1 MAFVRKKTKV
11 YPWPVEVKRPS
22 EDIPGEFEKFEFKG
36 KFVRLTR
43 TELDKF
49 EEEDEFSALVKIL
62 VDWEDVNEEDG
73 TPIPFSKSVLKEF
86 AEDVD
91 SNDHILDYGKFKI
104 VMDEVSIPY
113 LEGAKTL

>member
-11 YPWPVEVKRPS
+11 YPWPVVVIRPS

-62 VDWEDVNEEDG
+62 VGWEDVNEEDG
-73 TPIPFSKSVLKEF
+73 TLEFESVEAPNAPEVDF
-86 AEDVD
+86 AD
-91 SNDHILDYGKFKI
+91 SD
-104 VMDEVSIPY
+104 S
-113 LEGAKTL
+113 